1 MKCFTDKFQWRINFH
16 YNKFTFKANLTTWQK
31 VVDNYNENEWTT
43 TDKSENP
50 EGQFRGSKRRIDGT
64 WPHLSSFDIEFSYSF
79 FQALFAKWKSTK
91 KYLMNMF
98 KVVWSYNYFTTKW
111 LLLSLKLVIE

>member
-91 KYLMNMF
+91 KSLHGFLNKLEYLLCSNLF
-98 KVVWSYNYFTTKW
+98 NEHVQG
-111 LLLSLKLVIE
+111 SLVL